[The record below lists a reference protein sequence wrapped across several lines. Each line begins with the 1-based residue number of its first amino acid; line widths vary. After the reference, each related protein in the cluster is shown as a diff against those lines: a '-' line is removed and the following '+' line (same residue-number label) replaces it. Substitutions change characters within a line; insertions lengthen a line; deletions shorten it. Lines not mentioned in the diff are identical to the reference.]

1 MTRKAKASMST
12 KHFSVAIE
20 PNEKYF
26 LFSETSLNEMV
37 NAVRAAERE
46 ACARVCEDGVQNA
59 TDWDSSYWDQACQN
73 RADAIRAR
81 GQE

>member
-1 MTRKAKASMST
+1 MST

-46 ACARVCEDGVQNA
+46 ACARVCEAHGSTLKSAVWVA
-59 TDWDSSYWDQACQN
+59 EECA
-73 RADAIRAR
+73 AAIRAR
-81 GQE
+81 NESGNVTTLGGNNV